1 MGWIF
6 KRRPAP
12 VPEPV
17 MNLADVA
24 VKTAWGLTVT
34 QWLALT
40 DQQRRDLRD
49 NVTHARKAS

>member
-1 MGWIF
+1 VNWIF
-6 KRRPAP
+6 GRRPAP

-40 DQQRRDLRD
+40 DSERAHLR
-49 NVTHARKAS
+49 NAVTHARKAS